1 MEDLDITTVEEVNN
15 SLRVKYKQQKRLINN
30 LLLIIVFW
38 LLMFLL
44 ATLLTVGTDAVDKVI
59 LFGGLSI
66 VPILIFLLIQFSN
79 INKLNK
85 HIKELNLQKEIFTEQ
100 ILEKVKHYFK
110 NRMKVDED
118 LLSK

>member
-1 MEDLDITTVEEVNN
+1 ML
-15 SLRVKYKQQKRLINN
+15 
-30 LLLIIVFW
+30 
-38 LLMFLL
+38 
-44 ATLLTVGTDAVDKVI
+44 
-59 LFGGLSI
+59 
-66 VPILIFLLIQFSN
+66 LIFLLIQFSN

-100 ILEKVKHYFK
+100 ILEKEKHYFK